1 MKATLLLL
9 FLIVCSLCLGWS
21 FFTHSRIAVAAL
33 ESIEPSLLEAISGGL
48 PLPLFNDWIGLQ
60 ASFVDVDRYFV
71 RELVPGHSFRIHN
84 YPGIEGLTMSEILE
98 LPGMSRNALGALITA
113 FFDVRNL
120 SRSDDFAGTSYAIAR
135 LFHFASDLTMP
146 LHVVNNNDGQLTGQP
161 GLHVRIESILGN
173 FFFRSE
179 MLLRQGPRIF
189 GDEEIPVVLFESI
202 RKSMEQS
209 KVFEAADM
217 KRKSDTA
224 YRFAALWRD
233 VKEVF
238 IEATSRAVYLC
249 ASLLMSALS
258 L

>member
-1 MKATLLLL
+1 
-9 FLIVCSLCLGWS
+9 
-21 FFTHSRIAVAAL
+21 
-33 ESIEPSLLEAISGGL
+33 
-48 PLPLFNDWIGLQ
+48 
-60 ASFVDVDRYFV
+60 
-71 RELVPGHSFRIHN
+71 
-84 YPGIEGLTMSEILE
+84 MSEILE
-98 LPGMSRNALGALITA
+98 LPGMPRNALGALITA
-113 FFDVRNL
+113 FFDVRNFA
-120 SRSDDFAGTSYAIAR
+120 RSGDFAGTSYAIAR

-146 LHVVNNNDGQLTGQP
+146 LHVVNNSDGQLTAQA

-179 MLLRQGPRIF
+179 MFLRQGPRIF
-189 GDEEIPVVLFESI
+189 KDEEIPAVLFESI
-202 RKSMEQS
+202 CKSMEQS
-209 KVFEAADM
+209 KVFEAADL
-217 KRKSDTA
+217 KRKSYTA